1 MSGLSGLPGVPPVPA
16 VPQRAAVEGPRSV
29 VVSLHDVHADSWP
42 DYVPFVDELAGLG
55 VPRTALLVV
64 PRWRR
69 RPLTDHPEMLAWL
82 RDRAAAGHE
91 IVLHGYHH
99 AADEIRGGLVPNLMG
114 RVYTAREGE
123 FYQLGYGSARELLAA
138 GRRELAAA
146 GLDPTGF
153 IAPAWLLSGL
163 ARRAVSDLGFPYT
176 TYLHGVELLPS
187 GVRIYAPGVVFSL
200 RSAWRKGVSLGGAPL
215 WYLVNR
221 RAAVL
226 RLAVHPDDVRDA
238 AGRALLR
245 RLVRAAL
252 ADRRALTYAEL
263 VDELA
268 LRAA

>member
-1 MSGLSGLPGVPPVPA
+1 M
-16 VPQRAAVEGPRSV
+16 
-29 VVSLHDVHADSWP
+29 VVSLHDVHADSWR
-42 DYVPFVDELAGLG
+42 DYAPFVDELAELG
-55 VPRTALLVV
+55 VARTALLVV

-69 RPLTDHPEMLAWL
+69 RPLTDHPEMVDWL
-82 RDRAAAGHE
+82 RRAAGGGHE

-99 AADEIRGGLVPNLMG
+99 VADEIRGGLVPNLVG

-123 FYQLGYGSARELLAA
+123 FYQLGYDRARDLLTA
-138 GRRELAAA
+138 GRRELTDA
-146 GLDPTGF
+146 GLPPAGF

-187 GVRIYAPGVVFSL
+187 GVRIYAPSVVFSL
-200 RSAWRKGVSLGGAPL
+200 RSAWRKGVSLSGAPL

-245 RLVRAAL
+245 RLAA
-252 ADRRALTYAEL
+252 AAVKDRRPLTYAEL